1 MFEQTFLDRDNSAR
15 GPWPVAFSLAM
26 QGAFTG
32 AILLVPLLH
41 TAELALR
48 PTPVMLYV
56 PPRPVPPRLVPPIVK
71 SRGAVAAQTQ
81 PLVIL
86 KQVYRPVFT
95 APAHIPKT
103 ISMLPDPNA
112 EFELLAS
119 QAPPLAGLGI
129 TNGSAL
135 TDYTG
140 PIAQPE
146 RGAPV
151 TPKPKTTSI
160 RVSNGVQSAK
170 LLQQPKPVYPAL
182 ARSARISGTVRLQ
195 AIIGRDGTIRNLQLV
210 GGPPLLI
217 AAALEAVSRW
227 TYKPTL
233 LNAEPVEVFTEIEV
247 NFTLNQ

>member
-1 MFEQTFLDRDNSAR
+1 MFEQTFLDRGNSAR

-32 AILLVPLLH
+32 AILLLPLLH

-48 PTPVMLYV
+48 PMPVMLYV
-56 PPRPVPPRLVPPIVK
+56 PPRPAPPTVK
-71 SRGAVAAQTQ
+71 PTGAVTAQAQ
-81 PLVIL
+81 SLVVL

-112 EFELLAS
+112 AFDLLAS

-135 TDYTG
+135 AKYTG
-140 PIAQPE
+140 PLAQPE
-146 RGAPV
+146 PAAPV

-170 LLQQPKPVYPAL
+170 LLQQPKPIYPAL
-182 ARSARISGTVRLQ
+182 ARSARVSGTVRLQ

-233 LNAEPVEVFTEIEV
+233 LNNEPVEVFTEIEV